1 MRIIAGHLATRWA
14 RFFARVFDLWCE
26 GFLSPYILIAASY
39 YYSADYVEWI
49 KKVPLVLFSILCLPH
64 ALFLDAFLYRVFGN
78 TPGKALLGLKVETL
92 DRKPLSFRQY
102 LNRNYS
108 MWVSGLSLGIPLF
121 YLCTM
126 AYQYLRIGQK
136 GQQASYDQSW
146 EYRVRAKPIGWSR
159 KLIFSFLFVG
169 MFLIITVLNSI
180 VNNAGTDHPY
190 VAITLKNSPELDLA
204 TKQKREDAEIEQ
216 RSSSNIFPSTSP
228 LHEPYKNFTAKLST
242 IPELKQHLQNA
253 SSKDQAFA
261 IVTGLAQKGLRR
273 LDDNSLKNRMSLLVM
288 LLEKID
294 NETCAFM
301 IRGNIPQY
309 QEFQHQFQQ
318 QFLSALGQLGPVVAN
333 EWFDLTLKAVVAE
346 ARGSPAPVSI
356 DKQEIMA
363 SMNNLLM
370 RLSPADS
377 RKLTNILINQNDSG
391 SEDICWAGKTL
402 YKETLKMDTAD
413 MSVLVRAFLSE

>member
-14 RFFARVFDLWCE
+14 RFFARIFDLWCE
-26 GFLSPYILIAASY
+26 GFLAPFILLAASY
-39 YYSADYVEWI
+39 YYSADFVEWI
-49 KKVPLVLFSILCLPH
+49 KGVPLLLFSFLCLPH

-108 MWVSGLSLGIPLF
+108 MWVSGLSLGIPLV

-126 AYQYLRIGQK
+126 AYQYLRIGK
-136 GQQASYDQSW
+136 GRQASYDESW

-159 KLIFSFLFVG
+159 KLIFGFLFVS

-180 VNNAGTDHPY
+180 VNNVGTDHSH
-190 VAITLKNSPELDLA
+190 VATTLKNLSELHLA
-204 TKQKREDAEIEQ
+204 TNLKKEDAEIEQ
-216 RSSSNIFPSTSP
+216 RSSSNLFPRTSP
-228 LHEPYKNFTAKLST
+228 LHEPYKNFTAKLSA
-242 IPELKQHLQNA
+242 IPEFKQDLQNA
-253 SSKDQAFA
+253 SSEDQAFA
-261 IVTGLAQKGLRR
+261 ITASLAQKGLRR
-273 LDDNSLKNRMSLLVM
+273 LDDNSLKNRMGLLVM
-288 LLEKID
+288 LLEKLD
-294 NETCAFM
+294 TETCALM

-309 QEFQHQFQQ
+309 QEFQQQFQQ
-318 QFLSALGQLGPVVAN
+318 KFLSALGQLGPVAAN
-333 EWFDLTLKAVVAE
+333 EWFDLTLKAAVAE

-356 DKQEIMA
+356 NEQKIMA

-377 RKLTNILINQNDSG
+377 KVLTNILINWNGSG

-402 YKETLKMDTAD
+402 YKEILKMDTAD
-413 MSVLVRAFLSE
+413 MSVLVRSFLSE